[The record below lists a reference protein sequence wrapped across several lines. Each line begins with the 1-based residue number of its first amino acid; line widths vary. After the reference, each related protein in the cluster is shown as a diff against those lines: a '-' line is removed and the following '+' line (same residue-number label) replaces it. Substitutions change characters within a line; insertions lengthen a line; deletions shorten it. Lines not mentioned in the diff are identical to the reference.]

1 MSLQGFDKNYYLDAK
16 LSALQATNPEWVGK
30 TTSDL
35 DAALQSAGLT
45 AEQHY
50 STYGWKEG
58 LEPNKFFNPEEYVA
72 AKAAQMVSQGL
83 YATASAA
90 TAAFNAGWTDNPY
103 NHYLL
108 YGGNEKLNPSN
119 AFDEST
125 YLTDLLTAAKASGA
139 TPQTTTLDDVRA
151 YFAANGLTA
160 LGHYIDYGKAEGLHV
175 TVVPAGEQVHAYDQ
189 QGFVL
194 TAGAASYNEGSTAMF
209 KLATTNVSDGTV
221 LTYNLSGTGIS
232 TSDVTSGSLTGTVT
246 VVNNAADIS
255 IGLRSDY
262 TTEGS
267 ETLKVA
273 IAGTNASAQSTVYD
287 TSTGGNGGDTPPV
300 VPPVNPPN
308 TPTYT
313 LTAGAASYSEGSTA
327 VFNLVTTNVA
337 NGTVLN
343 YTLAGAGI
351 TAADVTGG
359 SLSGTVTVNN
369 NAAVINVAL
378 ANDVT
383 TEGSETLVATVSGAS
398 ASTVITDT
406 STAPQ
411 YNVIDI
417 TTDADKLVDGTAAI
431 DMFTFAPTASVNGNF
446 ILNGFGAGDLL
457 SLTLGSDSTATN
469 LAALN
474 GLVLPNGTVSVEIN
488 QITGDT
494 LATFGLDSN
503 GEVISLL
510 LKGVTNPADIPVAVN
525 STTPPPVTSTYTLTS
540 GAASYDEGATA
551 VFNLA
556 TTNVANGTVLT
567 YNLSGTNIA
576 DADFTAGTR
585 TGTVTV
591 MNNSAAIN
599 IGLSAD
605 ATTEGAETLQVSIS
619 NTTATASTVINDT
632 SMTPSGNPILVD
644 MNSDADHIVTG
655 SSDAEI
661 FAFVPATGNFKLYS
675 FGTNDSLRIDLP
687 VGSSATNL
695 AALNGLVIPSGTVA
709 VEVNQIT
716 GSTLATFGLDSN
728 GEVIS
733 LELIGVSTPGDVV
746 ISVV

>member
-58 LEPNKFFNPEEYVA
+58 LEPNKFFSPEEYVA

-343 YTLAGAGI
+343 YTLAGSGI

-383 TEGSETLVATVSGAS
+383 TEGSETLVATVSGTS

-406 STAPQ
+406 STAVSGITVDVNAANTTPYDAAPTNVAFNVAAGNYT
-411 YNVIDI
+411 YNIAGFAAGDRIGFPVDNAP
-417 TTDADKLVDGTAAI
+417 TVVNSSYTDNAVDLQWAFNGQVVTMHLTGISNANDAVLNSVADFNTLFGSGTIGSGSVTPPVPATYALTAA
-431 DMFTFAPTASVNGNF
+431 
-446 ILNGFGAGDLL
+446 
-457 SLTLGSDSTATN
+457 ATN
-469 LAALN
+469 YN
-474 GLVLPNGTVSVEIN
+474 
-488 QITGDT
+488 
-494 LATFGLDSN
+494 
-503 GEVISLL
+503 
-510 LKGVTNPADIPVAVN
+510 
-525 STTPPPVTSTYTLTS
+525 
-540 GAASYDEGATA
+540 EGATA
-551 VFNLA
+551 VFNLV
-556 TTNVANGTVLT
+556 TTNVADGTIINYAL
-567 YNLSGTNIA
+567 
-576 DADFTAGTR
+576 AGTGITAADITGGSL
-585 TGTVTV
+585 TGTATV
-591 MNNSAAIN
+591 NGNAAVIN
-599 IGLSAD
+599 VGLASDHA
-605 ATTEGAETLQVSIS
+605 TEGAETLAVSITG
-619 NTTATASTVINDT
+619 TTATANTLINDT
-632 SMTPSGNPILVD
+632 SVAGPAVTVPVTAGNTTPYDASASDVTFNIASGNYTYNI
-644 MNSDADHIVTG
+644 SG
-655 SSDAEI
+655 
-661 FAFVPATGNFKLYS
+661 FAAGDKMVFPA
-675 FGTNDSLRIDLP
+675 
-687 VGSSATNL
+687 ATNVPTVINNSYTDGAVDL
-695 AALNGLVIPSGTVA
+695 QWAYSGQVITVHLTGVSNANDVMLNSIADFNTVFGAGTVA
-709 VEVNQIT
+709 QTAI
-716 GSTLATFGLDSN
+716 LL
-728 GEVIS
+728 
-733 LELIGVSTPGDVV
+733 PQC
-746 ISVV
+746 